1 MKNEEVQK
9 LVQLRQTVVQFYR
22 DLDGKT
28 NPGTSLM
35 KQQDTAF
42 MLETVIKSMDHLL
55 SEYVKFD

>member
-1 MKNEEVQK
+1 MEKHEIEK
-9 LVQLRQTVVQFYR
+9 LIQLRQKVLEYYAG
-22 DLDGKT
+22 LDGKS

-55 SEYVKFD
+55 QEYVKFD